1 MVSELI
7 YQKKVCKLIYLN
19 NIIFLHKYFIFAS
32 ISACLVWKTLWQWNP
47 KQRLFSAALAAHFRF
62 SMTPVKW
69 SYYLIFFYIL
79 HFLPSWTC
87 WEPLKGTWGV
97 LLVPENSAD
106 CRAEKGGV
114 CFYSVPKITAYR
126 MIDFSELFVPLAHC
140 SSLHSMSLLAALE
153 GGRHR

>member
-1 MVSELI
+1 MFYIRKHFSLFGAENPLAMKSKTKAFFSRSCCSLQILHDSSQV
-7 YQKKVCKLIYLN
+7 KLL
-19 NIIFLHKYFIFAS
+19 
-32 ISACLVWKTLWQWNP
+32 P
-47 KQRLFSAALAAHFRF
+47 HFF
-62 SMTPVKW
+62 N
-69 SYYLIFFYIL
+69 IL

-87 WEPLKGTWGV
+87 WESLKGTWGV

-106 CRAEKGGV
+106 CRVEKAGV

-153 GGRHR
+153 GAITGRKATELIPSTCLIASL